1 MHGSGKL
8 QSLVLRNAGDKEGEA
23 LTVHV
28 VRNGLMS
35 LQVEKHCGHVEWTDG
50 QTLGYLWETDSVNS
64 LVYFSLLQHFSKE
77 RLTLELICGLEE
89 ADASVDVEV

>member
-8 QSLVLRNAGDKEGEA
+8 QSLVLGNAGDEEGEA

-28 VRNGLMS
+28 VRNGLLS

-50 QTLGYLWETDSVNS
+50 QTLGYL
-64 LVYFSLLQHFSKE
+64 
-77 RLTLELICGLEE
+77 
-89 ADASVDVEV
+89 